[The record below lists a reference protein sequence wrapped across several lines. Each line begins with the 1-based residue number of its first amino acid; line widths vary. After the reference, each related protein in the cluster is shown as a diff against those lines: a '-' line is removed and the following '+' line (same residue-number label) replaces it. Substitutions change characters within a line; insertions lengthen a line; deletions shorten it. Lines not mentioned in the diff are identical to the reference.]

1 MDGIRYN
8 VELLVKVSSR
18 PGSELAGEAT
28 FIFSDETQHFSSIME
43 LVGLIEERTCRDCP
57 HLEHNFRSWTRA
69 PSKAPRGRQIESE
82 RPEQNRQTFHLSIQ
96 FAENYTWQGKIQ
108 WLEGRKSLHFRSF
121 LELIRLM
128 DEAARTAASEV
139 SASIGL

>member
-1 MDGIRYN
+1 MDEIRYN
-8 VELLVKVSSR
+8 VELMLKVSSR
-18 PGSELAGEAT
+18 PGSELSGEAT
-28 FIFSDETQHFSSIME
+28 FIFSGETHRFSSIME
-43 LVGLIEERTCRDCP
+43 LVAMIEERTCRDCP

-69 PSKAPRGRQIESE
+69 PSTIPRGLQEESE
-82 RPEQNRQTFHLSIQ
+82 QTQQTRQTFHVSIQ
-96 FAENYTWQGKIQ
+96 FAENYTWQGKVQ

-121 LELIRLM
+121 LELMRLL

>member
-8 VELLVKVSSR
+8 VELMLKVSSR

-28 FIFSDETQHFSSIME
+28 FIFSGETHPFGSIME
-43 LVGLIEERTCRDCP
+43 LVCLIEERTCQDCP
-57 HLEHNFRSWTRA
+57 HLEHNFRSWNRA
-69 PSKAPRGRQIESE
+69 PSTIPRGRQSESE
-82 RPEQNRQTFHLSIQ
+82 RPEHNRQTFHVSIQ

-121 LELIRLM
+121 LELMRLM
-128 DEAARTAASEV
+128 DEATRTAASEV
-139 SASIGL
+139 SALIGL